1 MARPILERDSEY
13 NLLNSSHEHSLK
25 NDLSFNK
32 TDNLNISDEDENF
45 SGSIKPYNSHKSQM
59 ASN

>member
-32 TDNLNISDEDENF
+32 IDN
-45 SGSIKPYNSHKSQM
+45 
-59 ASN
+59 